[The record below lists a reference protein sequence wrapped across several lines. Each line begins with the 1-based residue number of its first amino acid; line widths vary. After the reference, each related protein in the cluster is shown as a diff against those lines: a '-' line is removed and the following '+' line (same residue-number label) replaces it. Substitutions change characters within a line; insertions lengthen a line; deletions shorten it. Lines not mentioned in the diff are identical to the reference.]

1 MSDCTG
7 ARINARARWWP
18 WTGGGV
24 AGARGVL
31 TARRPS
37 GRSWSFASSHVGLLD
52 TLPKA
57 RVHFEAIPHQRR
69 MGGATRRNPV
79 HDNASLKNFWPGN
92 GNTCEWP
99 LKTRQRPLCRRRRSS
114 CRSRWPCG
122 ACRRSRCTRHLW
134 QREPRRL
141 CLPAFSRHCLPSCR
155 SASPIVHRLLML
167 PKSSLQS
174 KQPNRHLLSRKTPVW
189 S

>member
-1 MSDCTG
+1 MDG
-7 ARINARARWWP
+7 W
-18 WTGGGV
+18 GGGRSERGSHRSSSI
-24 AGARGVL
+24 GAVMVFCEQP
-31 TARRPS
+31 RRPS
-37 GRSWSFASSHVGLLD
+37 RHLADGEV
-52 TLPKA
+52 TL
-57 RVHFEAIPHQRR
+57 RQFL
-69 MGGATRRNPV
+69 TRGEWAGPLEEIQYTTT
-79 HDNASLKNFWPGN
+79 ASLKNFWPGK

-99 LKTRQRPLCRRRRSS
+99 RRTRQRPLCRRRRSS

-189 S
+189 SWCRRRSL